1 MSKQSRMLPAVS
13 DFEGPGTAPPCKR
26 PVDIHVLVRRINR
39 VLTKQDTRMMRPH
52 PCSKAYQAYGGAYI
66 AGNNG
71 IVATQV
77 DLAAFARELGVLK
90 PWEVV
95 AHG

>member
-1 MSKQSRMLPAVS
+1 MIKKSLTLHALPDAK
-13 DFEGPGTAPPCKR
+13 GPVAAPPCKR

-39 VLTKQDTRMMRPH
+39 ALKKRDSRIMRPH
-52 PCSKAYQAYGGAYI
+52 PCSKAYHAYGGAYI
-66 AGNNG
+66 VGNSG

-77 DLAAFARELGVLK
+77 DLAAYARELGVLK
-90 PWEVV
+90 RWEVV